1 MADFAFE
8 AFTAQMAHGGHMP
21 LFENPKDLGAVKSG
35 EHAGKRPASMWQRD
49 QFYKLLENPDIKTGT
64 FYQEDFGTECLKPT
78 RLLLGGFSKVPESFL
93 LEQHSFC
100 RPGFLLLGRL

>member
-1 MADFAFE
+1 MNARPC
-8 AFTAQMAHGGHMP
+8 TRINT
-21 LFENPKDLGAVKSG
+21 ENV
-35 EHAGKRPASMWQRD
+35 ASMWQRD

-93 LEQHSFC
+93 LEQHSF
-100 RPGFLLLGRL
+100 

>member
-1 MADFAFE
+1 
-8 AFTAQMAHGGHMP
+8 
-21 LFENPKDLGAVKSG
+21 
-35 EHAGKRPASMWQRD
+35 MWQRD

-93 LEQHSFC
+93 LEQHSF
-100 RPGFLLLGRL
+100 